1 MCKVIILDDMAY
13 IRYRVKDTLE
23 KIGIEVY
30 ESGTSFDFFNK
41 LYDKKKEISL
51 IILEVGLS
59 NEDGFEVLRKIKARN
74 LNIPIMI
81 LTKMNTRS
89 AFIKCIK
96 EGTSE
101 YILKPF
107 DNKVLLERINNLIKS
122 SKDKGEQGEI
132 IYLNF
137 QQYITKQIIKA
148 KAENTKLSVIM
159 VSLIKKYATEMDEK
173 IDVKDNYLILMDSL
187 YEKLRPIFKTPDLF
201 EKYGFSTFVGVIPQ
215 CQRKKVLFIINKINE
230 IYNKIK
236 AIDEKYSEY
245 HIEYSYVTFP
255 DDGKDKD
262 QLLDKLTSNIKIK
275 INKK

>member
-13 IRYRVKDTLE
+13 IRYRVKDMLE
-23 KIGIEVY
+23 KIGIQVY
-30 ESGTSFDFFNK
+30 ESGASFDFFNK

-187 YEKLRPIFKTPDLF
+187 YEKLKPIFKTPDLF
-201 EKYGFSTFVGVIPQ
+201 EKYGFSTFVGVIPK
-215 CQRKKVLFIINKINE
+215 CQREKMLFIINRINE

-236 AIDEKYSEY
+236 EIDGKYSEY